1 MDLALAP
8 ARVALVGVPNC
19 GKTALFNALTGARQ
33 KTANYPGV
41 TVERKEGSASTPAGR
56 RVALID
62 LPGTYSLRARSP
74 DEEVTRDIVLGRFAG
89 EAPMDLLVCVADA
102 TNLRTVLRLIL
113 ELRQVG
119 RPMVLALNMMDIAER
134 QGFAIDLPRL
144 SAELD
149 VPVVTTVAT
158 RRRGV
163 SELLEAVDR
172 VAAEARPRPPAWSAP
187 DAGAIRAAHREAERI
202 LKAVVTPPRSP
213 DDWTGRLDRVL
224 LHPAGGV
231 AILLL
236 VLFAMFQGVFAGAQ
250 PVMDAIDHGFKAL
263 GEVVRHGL
271 PEGPLRDL
279 ITDGIISGVGSVLVF
294 LPQIAILFLFILL
307 LEDSGYMGRAAF
319 LMDRLMGGAGLHG
332 RAFIPLLSSFACAIP
347 GIMSTRVID
356 NRRDR
361 LTTILIAPLMTCS
374 ARIPVYTLIISAFVP
389 GRRLWGVVD
398 LRGLV
403 LFGLYAAG
411 IVSALA
417 VAAVVRRFMW
427 RGQSEPFL
435 MELPSYKV
443 PEPLNVLQGLWTRT
457 SAFVTR
463 AGTTILAIMILIWW
477 LSTHPGAPAGGD
489 AAGHRLQLRGPDRP
503 LPRTGDEAR
512 RVRLDHHPGPDPRLR
527 RARGGGGDAWHPLR
541 RRRGRRGHRRPR
553 PPAGRPLVDGHGPV
567 APGLVRVRAA
577 VRLDPVGGAARDR
590 VVAVA
595 PGDGGLHAGPGLRRQ
610 RPRLPAVAGAPAVS
624 ALIQGVLVDAVVVAA
639 ALWLVW
645 SFGPESWRARL
656 TRRRAAPS
664 YDRALQADQI
674 DGRPADKGCGPDC
687 GCG

>member
-1 MDLALAP
+1 MDALVAASP
-8 ARVALVGVPNC
+8 PRLARVALVGVPNS

-41 TVERKEGSASTPAGR
+41 TVERKEGAASTPSGR
-56 RVALID
+56 RVAVLD

-74 DEEVTRDIVLGRFAG
+74 DEEVTRDVVLGRRAD
-89 EAPMDLLVCVADA
+89 EAPLDLLVCVADA

-119 RPMVLALNMMDIAER
+119 RPMVLALNMIDIAER
-134 QGFAIDLPRL
+134 QGFGIDLARL
-144 SAELD
+144 SAELG
-149 VPVVTTVAT
+149 VPVVATVAT

-172 VAAEARPRPPAWSAP
+172 AAATPAHAQAHAWSAP
-187 DAGAIRAAHREAERI
+187 DAAALRTAHREAERI
-202 LKAVVTPPRSP
+202 LRAAVTPPRSP
-213 DDWTGRLDRVL
+213 DTWTGRLDRVL
-224 LHPAGGV
+224 LHPVAGL

-236 VLFAMFQGVFAGAQ
+236 ILFAMFQAVFAGAQ

-263 GEVVRHGL
+263 GAAVGAGL
-271 PEGPLRDL
+271 PAGPVRDL
-279 ITDGIISGVGSVLVF
+279 LTDGIIAGVGSVLVF

-319 LMDRLMGGAGLHG
+319 LMDKLMGGAGLHG

-389 GRRLWGVVD
+389 ARRLGGVVD

-417 VAAVVRRFMW
+417 VATVVRRLVW
-427 RGQSEPFL
+427 RGRSEPFL

-443 PEPLNVLQGLWTRT
+443 PDPLNVLQGLWSRT
-457 SAFVTR
+457 AAFVTR
-463 AGTTILAIMILIWW
+463 AGTTILSIMILIWW
-477 LSTHPGAPAGGD
+477 LSTHPAAPAG
-489 AAGHRLQLRGPDRP
+489 AAGPAIDYSYAGLI
-503 LPRTGDEAR
+503 
-512 RVRLDHHPGPDPRLR
+512 
-527 RARGGGGDAWHPLR
+527 
-541 RRRGRRGHRRPR
+541 GHALA
-553 PPAGRPLVDGHGPV
+553 PAMR
-567 APGLVRVRAA
+567 
-577 VRLDPVGGAARDR
+577 PVGFDWTITLALIPAFAARE
-590 VVAVA
+590 
-595 PGDGGLHAGPGLRRQ
+595 
-610 RPRLPAVAGAPAVS
+610 
-624 ALIQGVLVDAVVVAA
+624 VVVATLGTLYA
-639 ALWLVW
+639 VAVGEGAGGEATGALAHQLAGHW
-645 SFGPESWRARL
+645 STATALSLLAWFVFAPQCASTLSVVRRETGSWRWPAVMVGYML
-656 TRRRAAPS
+656 ALAYGASFAVFQSARAAG
-664 YDRALQADQI
+664 L
-674 DGRPADKGCGPDC
+674 
-687 GCG
+687 

>member
-1 MDLALAP
+1 MDAVVLP
-8 ARVALVGVPNC
+8 ARVGLVGVPNS

-56 RVALID
+56 RVAVID

-74 DEEVTRDIVLGRFAG
+74 DEEVTRDVVLGRFAG
-89 EAPMDLLVCVADA
+89 EAPLDLLVCVADA

-134 QGFAIDLPRL
+134 QGFSIDLPRL
-144 SAELD
+144 SAELG

-187 DAGAIRAAHREAERI
+187 DAGALRAAHREAERI
-202 LKAVVTPPRSP
+202 LKSVVTPPRSP

-224 LHPAGGV
+224 LHPAAGI

-263 GEVVRHGL
+263 GEEVRRAL
-271 PEGPLRDL
+271 PDGPVRDL
-279 ITDGIISGVGSVLVF
+279 LTDGIISGVGSVLVF

-361 LTTILIAPLMTCS
+361 LTTIMIAPLMTCS

-417 VAAVVRRFMW
+417 VATVVRRFFW
-427 RGQSEPFL
+427 RGLSEPFL

-443 PEPLNVLQGLWTRT
+443 PDPMNVLQGLWSRT
-457 SAFVTR
+457 AAFVTR

-477 LSTHPGAPAGGD
+477 LSTHPGAPAGATRPAIDYSYAGVIGHFLAPVMKPVGFD
-489 AAGHRLQLRGPDRP
+489 WTITLALIPAFAAREVVVATLGTLYAVGEGGETTGALGHQLAGHWSTPTALALLAWFVFAPQCASTLSVVRRE
-503 LPRTGDEAR
+503 TGSWR
-512 RVRLDHHPGPDPRLR
+512 
-527 RARGGGGDAWHPLR
+527 W
-541 RRRGRRGHRRPR
+541 
-553 PPAGRPLVDGHGPV
+553 PLVMV
-567 APGLVRVRAA
+567 AYMLALA
-577 VRLDPVGGAARDR
+577 Y
-590 VVAVA
+590 
-595 PGDGGLHAGPGLRRQ
+595 
-610 RPRLPAVAGAPAVS
+610 AVS
-624 ALIQGVLVDAVVVAA
+624 AAVYQ
-639 ALWLVW
+639 L
-645 SFGPESWRARL
+645 ARL
-656 TRRRAAPS
+656 LP
-664 YDRALQADQI
+664 
-674 DGRPADKGCGPDC
+674 P
-687 GCG
+687 